1 MTAVEKL
8 KINVQHMSTFLEAAK
23 ASLSS
28 EGAPEQNAVD
38 AARLS
43 LEAANEFMPK
53 LMQVLEE
60 CKQEV
65 GSPVQSPWDD
75 PAFSVTR

>member
-1 MTAVEKL
+1 MTDVEKL
-8 KINVQHMSTFLEAAK
+8 KMNVEHMAVYLEAAK

-28 EGAPEQNAVD
+28 KGSTDPIKVD

-60 CKQEV
+60 CKQAV
-65 GSPVQSPWDD
+65 GPAVQSPWDD
-75 PAFSVTR
+75 ENFRLSK